1 MIIDGSAA
9 PFPNA
14 LPRLRLS
21 EATHRLASLGASGH
35 WGRQMIPA
43 GDPLPRQPQWSRERQ
58 CAEAIRWIARTAPLR
73 LEPEEWLVGASTYAE
88 ARGHQV
94 PAAGIGSISH
104 ITTDYSTGLRLGYDG
119 LRQQF
124 ERRLASGEGD
134 ERARD
139 FWECQL
145 ICLQA
150 ACDWQN
156 RYREALREAIGSSTG
171 ARQEH
176 YRRVFTAAAEVPE
189 RPARTFHEAV
199 QALWFMWE
207 FQRLCGNWTGLGRVD
222 QMLGPYLRQDL
233 DAGRLALDEA
243 REILAHFFIKGTE
256 WRTNEGRNSGDAQ
269 NYQNIILAG
278 VDADNIE
285 VCNEVTYLILDI
297 VEETRIS
304 EFPVTV
310 RLNAN
315 TPEHLYRRTAEVMR
329 LGGGVVAVY
338 NEDVIIP
345 ALVEL
350 GFDLRTARTFTNDG
364 CWEIIIPGRC
374 SFGYHPFDCM
384 QLLQQA
390 LGLGAETPAP
400 EYPDFEA
407 LYADFIARLRATVR
421 GIRESIATQRADD
434 GFRLHPSALLCLFIP
449 PAIERGRGYYEDGP
463 EFMIRSPH
471 AGGIV
476 DAADSL
482 QVVKEWVFE
491 RREFTLEQFVQIL
504 RDNWAGHEGLRRRL
518 RQSGTL
524 YGNDAAADEMLGR
537 LFDDFTALVRQT
549 ATGFDVVFPAGISTF
564 GRQIEWAP
572 QRLASPH
579 GFLAG
584 EYQSNNL
591 SPAPGTDRRGPTAVL
606 KSYCKLDFTRL
617 PNGGPLEIRLHP
629 SMVKGEEG
637 LQATVGLLKTLH
649 ALGGFYLSLDVVDAE
664 TLRDAQEHPE
674 RHLNLSVRIAG
685 WSSHFVSLDEQWQE
699 MIIERTTH
707 EA

>member
-1 MIIDGSAA
+1 MTEAA
-9 PFPNA
+9 TPFPNA

-21 EATHRLASLGASGH
+21 EATHRLAFLGASGH
-35 WGRQMIPA
+35 WGRQMVSA
-43 GDPLPRQPQWSRERQ
+43 GEPLAHEPHWSRERH
-58 CAEAIRWIARTAPLR
+58 CAEAIRLIAHAAPLR
-73 LEPEEWLVGASTYAE
+73 IEPEELLTGASTYYE

-94 PAAGIGSISH
+94 PAAGVGSISH
-104 ITTDYSTGLRLGYDG
+104 VTTDYSVGLRVGYEG
-119 LRQQF
+119 LRAQIEQ
-124 ERRLASGEGD
+124 RLASGGGD

-145 ICLQA
+145 ICLDA
-150 ACDWQN
+150 ACHWHD
-156 RYREALREAIGSSTG
+156 RYRQSLRDMIGWSVG
-171 ARQEH
+171 AQQEH
-176 YRRVFTAAAEVPE
+176 YQRVLDVAVEVPE

-207 FQRLCGNWTGLGRVD
+207 FQRLCGNWTGLGRID
-222 QMLGPYLRQDL
+222 EMLGPYLRQDL
-233 DAGRLALDEA
+233 AQGRLTLDEA

-256 WRTNEGRNSGDAQ
+256 WRTGEGRNSGDAQ

-278 VDADNIE
+278 VDAHGNE
-285 VCNEVTYLILDI
+285 VCNEVTHLVLDI
-297 VEETRIS
+297 IEETRIS

-310 RLNAN
+310 RLNAH
-315 TPEHLYRRTAEVMR
+315 TPEDLYRRAAEAMR

-338 NEDVIIP
+338 NEDVIIEG
-345 ALVEL
+345 LVRL
-350 GFDLRTARTFTNDG
+350 GFDLPAARMFTNDG
-364 CWEIIIPGRC
+364 CWEILIPGRS
-374 SFGYHPFDCM
+374 SFSYHPFDCM
-384 QLLQQA
+384 QLLQQT
-390 LGLGAETPAP
+390 LGLAEGAPATD
-400 EYPDFEA
+400 YPSFDS
-407 LYADFIARLRATVR
+407 LYADFVGRIRETVR
-421 GIRESIATQRADD
+421 GTHEAIQAQRGLEAL
-434 GFRLHPSALLCLFIP
+434 RLHPSALLCLFIP

-463 EFMIRSPH
+463 EFIIRSPH

-482 QVVKEWVFE
+482 QVLKEWVFE
-491 RREFTLEQFVQIL
+491 RQELTLQQLLRIL
-504 RDNWAGHEGLRRRL
+504 RNNWEGHEELRRRV

-524 YGNDAAADEMLGR
+524 YGNDAAADEMLVR
-537 LFDDFTALVRQT
+537 IFDDFTSIVSEIDEVSDLIC
-549 ATGFDVVFPAGISTF
+549 PAGISTF
-564 GRQIEWAP
+564 GRQIAWAP
-572 QRLASPH
+572 ERLATPH
-579 GFLAG
+579 GFFAG

-591 SPAPGTDRRGPTAVL
+591 SPAPGTDRHGPTAVL
-606 KSYCKLDFTRL
+606 KSYCKLDFTKL

-664 TLRDAQEHPE
+664 TLRDAQQHPE

-685 WSSHFVSLDEQWQE
+685 WSSHFVSLDDEWQE